1 MTNDFSLTLPST
13 SKISRSNGDS
23 RDLQTEKTKNN
34 EKCLFE
40 SCAYCCGGGEMS
52 KREENTLNLTNFGKH
67 TTNENI
73 YSKAYVKK
81 CKHLKQQ
88 NIIVTYILL
97 TGRKL
102 CSDAIF

>member
-1 MTNDFSLTLPST
+1 M
-13 SKISRSNGDS
+13 
-23 RDLQTEKTKNN
+23 KNVN
-34 EKCLFE
+34 LCE
-40 SCAYCCGGGEMS
+40 SCACAYCCGGGETS
-52 KREENTLNLTNFGKH
+52 KREENTLNLINFGKH
-67 TTNENI
+67 ENI

-102 CSDAIF
+102 CSDAIFLRST